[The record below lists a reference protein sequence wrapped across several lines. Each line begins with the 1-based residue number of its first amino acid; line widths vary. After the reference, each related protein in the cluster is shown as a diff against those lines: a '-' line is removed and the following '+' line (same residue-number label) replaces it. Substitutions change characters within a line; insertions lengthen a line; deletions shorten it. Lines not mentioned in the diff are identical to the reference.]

1 MKKSIAIIGSGNIG
15 VAIAQ
20 GLVYSKA
27 IEANQ
32 ITLTARHKKKINH
45 LKKSGFNISE
55 NNKETIQSS

>member
-45 LKKSGFNISE
+45 LSWLGMKFISIVFQ
-55 NNKETIQSS
+55 TTLI